1 MAYVKSLHIIFM
13 VSWFAALFYMPR
25 LLIYHVEAQSK
36 EETERNILSAQLKIM
51 QKRLWNFI
59 SWPALILTWVF
70 GVWTSLY
77 NPSYYY
83 TEAWFILKLCFVF
96 ALTLYHFQTTA
107 IFLKQQKD
115 IFPWKSFHLRLWNEV
130 ATILLV
136 AIVFLAVPKQNSG
149 WVWGGLGLVLFA
161 ITLYATTKIYKHNRE
176 KKEESSQG
184 ETKLPP
190 PPPAV

>member
-1 MAYVKSLHIIFM
+1 M

-25 LLIYHVEAQSK
+25 LLIYHVEAQTK
-36 EETERNILSAQLKIM
+36 GEAERNILSAQFKIM

-59 SWPALILTWVF
+59 SWPAMVLTWVF
-70 GVWTSLY
+70 GVWTSILLPY
-77 NPSYYY
+77 VY
-83 TEAWFILKLCFVF
+83 TEAWFLLKLSFVF

-115 IFPWKSFHLRLWNEV
+115 NFPWTSFYLRLWNEV

-161 ITLYATTKIYKHNRE
+161 ITLYATTRIYKQSRE
-176 KKEESSQG
+176 KKEEAKPEDSDQA
-184 ETKLPP
+184 P